1 MSKPISKEMA
11 GQGAPGDEF
20 IVEVDFDYCGVSYSG
35 YQILTRT
42 QIVKLCKQL
51 ESDRQIGTPNMPGDW
66 WEEFDVSDLN
76 GAFTIHS
83 DRLEDVEAM
92 RGLFGESVGNTE
104 LFEEAGDGL
113 WEEDEDGIIDEELA
127 KAFIEDPDNVDLSG
141 TEITDEAAEALSKSE
156 GCLKLNGLTELSDA
170 AAESLSKYKGELGLS
185 GLTELSDAAAESLSK
200 CKGDLHLNGLSEL
213 INEAAEFF
221 ADHKGC
227 LELSG
232 LTKLSDAMA
241 ESFSKHQGDLLSLG
255 LTELSDAAAES
266 LSKHKGVL
274 FLDGLTELS
283 DAAAAAL
290 AQKPGTINHQSPPE
304 WVADLCQ

>member
-1 MSKPISKEMA
+1 MSKPISKKMA

-113 WEEDEDGIIDEELA
+113 WEEEEEEEESPKLIDAEVARRYLESES
-127 KAFIEDPDNVDLSG
+127 IDLSKA
-141 TEITDEAAEALSKSE
+141 TELTDEAAKLLPKSQGTEANDWSDKVGWDLN
-156 GCLKLNGLTELSDA
+156 LNGLTELSDA
-170 AAESLSKYKGELGLS
+170 AAESLSKYE
-185 GLTELSDAAAESLSK
+185 D
-200 CKGDLHLNGLSEL
+200 
-213 INEAAEFF
+213 
-221 ADHKGC
+221 C
-227 LELSG
+227 LYL
-232 LTKLSDAMA
+232 D
-241 ESFSKHQGDLLSLG
+241 G

-266 LSKHKGVL
+266 LSKHKGEL
-274 FLDGLTELS
+274 GLRGLTELS
-283 DAAAAAL
+283 DAAAESLSKHKGGGDACH
-290 AQKPGTINHQSPPE
+290 PNF
-304 WVADLCQ
+304 